1 MSRPPGHVKI
11 TCVFFVAHSLGSMAN
26 RARACLGGSSA
37 AGVGLVRWLRLAV
50 FVKVVKISTVIFNF
64 VVAIVADIQEVRR
77 IQSNVRVCD
86 VLRRQPYF
94 VMDDVAGRIS
104 AYLTQA
110 AVNVDAGSDER
121 RAALAPLF

>member
-1 MSRPPGHVKI
+1 MKI
-11 TCVFFVAHSLGSMAN
+11 TCVFFVTHSLGSMAN
-26 RARACLGGSSA
+26 RARACLGGSST

-121 RAALAPLF
+121 RAALAPLC